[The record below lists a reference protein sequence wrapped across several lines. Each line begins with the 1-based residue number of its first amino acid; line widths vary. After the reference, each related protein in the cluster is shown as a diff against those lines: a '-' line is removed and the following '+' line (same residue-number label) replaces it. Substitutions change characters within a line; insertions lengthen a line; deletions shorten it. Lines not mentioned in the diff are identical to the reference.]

1 MSKPIKKPKCK
12 LVGTD
17 GNIFAL
23 IGQARLALKRAKLP
37 EQAKEMSERC
47 MRASTYDE
55 AILII
60 CEYVDVH

>member
-1 MSKPIKKPKCK
+1 MKPKCK

-23 IGQARLALKRAKLP
+23 IGQTRQALKRAKLP

-47 MRASTYDE
+47 VKAKSYNE
-55 AILII
+55 AIGII
-60 CEYVDVH
+60 CEYVDAY